1 MQKLNRLDRGA
12 RFKSIAGKD
21 RQLSGAKGNFAEAL
35 RAAWPGVS
43 WAGGKYPTD
52 CHMIF
57 L

>member
-12 RFKSIAGKD
+12 GFKSITGKG
-21 RQLSGAKGNFAEAL
+21 RQLSGEKGDFAEAL
-35 RAAWPGVS
+35 RTAWFGVS
-43 WAGGKYPTD
+43 WAGGKYPAD